1 MLRRQEVAALCLLAG
16 CGGSPA
22 APATVEI
29 AGPAQA
35 TLLSASPPSSS
46 ARAPSRPPAG
56 PIAWEASEPEARAR
70 ARSGARPMIVWAR
83 ADWAAPVLQ
92 MERTTWRDPRV
103 EAAARGFVAL
113 RLDLTEAEGEAELY
127 AKRYGVDT
135 MPMIIVL
142 DPRGQQVAVLRGM
155 SDPGAIVAAL
165 EKAAQ

>member
-1 MLRRQEVAALCLLAG
+1 MLRGQEVAALCLLAG
-16 CGGSPA
+16 CGGLPA

-29 AGPAQA
+29 AGPAAA
-35 TLLSASPPSSS
+35 TLVTAPPPSSVS
-46 ARAPSRPPAG
+46 SPRPRAPAG
-56 PIAWEASEPEARAR
+56 PIVWETSEPEARAR
-70 ARSGARPMIVWAR
+70 ARSGGRPLIVWAR

-92 MERTTWRDPRV
+92 MERSTWADPRV
-103 EAAARGFVAL
+103 AAAARGFVAL

-142 DPRGQQVAVLRGM
+142 DARGQQVAVLRGM
-155 SDPGAIVAAL
+155 ADAAAIAAAL